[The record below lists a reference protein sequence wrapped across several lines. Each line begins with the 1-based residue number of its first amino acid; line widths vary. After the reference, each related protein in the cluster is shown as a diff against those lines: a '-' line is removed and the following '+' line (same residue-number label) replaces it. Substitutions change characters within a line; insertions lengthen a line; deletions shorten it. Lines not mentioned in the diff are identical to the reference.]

1 LLAKLVALPCACKA
15 KTTLVPSKQLTL
27 QQVSHLD
34 RCPFGAK
41 IIKSVDITLGL
52 PIASRHQQVLPCD
65 PDGSPSAPGRH
76 KHSFLLSE
84 ALTRS
89 LAKISKR
96 ASRIG
101 STFTSGPRRALF
113 WTAFCQSTLYYVT
126 SVFALSNRFL
136 KKLQRLQQKVLLGA
150 RTWIPMQHLAS
161 VFAMFKIG
169 PCSQVHISC
178 QKANLA
184 AVLRMYGHQELL
196 TSSSRTSMM
205 QRARKS
211 LESFSSADVLRCSSA
226 LTTLTSCAAAPYTKA
241 AKRVISKFLGEFQTT
256 LKERCRLAAVAHIEK
271 LAQKSPFTQAVFALS
286 VLWGLFA
293 NCIS

>member
-1 LLAKLVALPCACKA
+1 MDDTTLSAPSLDWVDAAQSAFLAFEPLGVVVDCHSCCYFSSETQNMRKHSSWTRAALDALATDDNVFRTPDREIVLSRQDLVDLTTGPITAQGAILLAKLVALPCACKA
-15 KTTLVPSKQLTL
+15 KTTLVPSKQLSL

-150 RTWIPMQHLAS
+150 RTWIPMLHLAS
-161 VFAMFKIG
+161 VSAMFKIG

-178 QKANLA
+178 QNPP
-184 AVLRMYGHQELL
+184 
-196 TSSSRTSMM
+196 
-205 QRARKS
+205 
-211 LESFSSADVLRCSSA
+211 DV
-226 LTTLTSCAAAPYTKA
+226 
-241 AKRVISKFLGEFQTT
+241 
-256 LKERCRLAAVAHIEK
+256 
-271 LAQKSPFTQAVFALS
+271 PFCV
-286 VLWGLFA
+286 
-293 NCIS
+293 